1 MVGIFDQKDA
11 YDYQKYIPN
20 LSGARL
26 KVVSSSASYKPQKP
40 TPYTVPQAMAD
51 AFREGVKTI
60 QAGSD
65 FSDLFNQ
72 KVELSDN
79 RIELIL
85 GEIQARDHLGYN
97 NLKRLYDDLFRV
109 STWRREIPYPQNYQ
123 KDRTWSDLNRME
135 LQIRDQIRRELKD
148 FARDTAFPV
157 KDLRESLLEFKL
169 QNQKANMMGG
179 LDDVIEPD
187 GLKSTE
193 GDMHYNQKPIY

>member
-1 MVGIFDQKDA
+1 
-11 YDYQKYIPN
+11 
-20 LSGARL
+20 
-26 KVVSSSASYKPQKP
+26 
-40 TPYTVPQAMAD
+40 MAD

-179 LDDVIEPD
+179 LDDVLEPD
-187 GLKSTE
+187 GLKTTE
-193 GDMHYNQKPIY
+193 RDMHYTQNNIY

>member
-1 MVGIFDQKDA
+1 MVGIFDQKEA
-11 YDYQKYIPN
+11 YDYQKYVPN

-26 KVVSSSASYKPQKP
+26 KVVSSATSYKPKKP

-60 QAGSD
+60 QTGQD

-85 GEIQARDHLGYN
+85 GEIQTRDHLRYD
-97 NLKRLYDDLFRV
+97 NLKRLYDDLFKVSQWRV
-109 STWRREIPYPQNYQ
+109 EIPFPQNYA
-123 KDRTWSDLNRME
+123 KDRTWSDLNKSE

-148 FARDTAFPV
+148 SAKDTAFPA

-169 QNQKANMMGG
+169 QSQKSKMMGG
-179 LDDVIEPD
+179 LDEMIEPI
-187 GLKSTE
+187 GSYKNME
-193 GDMHYNQKPIY
+193 GDMHYVQNKT